1 MNAEQK
7 KGLVREVIVA
17 GAALVSQFN
26 LIGQQ
31 QSSDIAAL
39 LVGLTMFGWAYFSKD
54 LVDMRMSFLRK
65 ALQAVA
71 PVLVGFHVVNAEQ
84 GLAITSFALT
94 IASILT
100 IFEKRSNDIQGK

>member
-7 KGLVREVIVA
+7 KGLVREIIVA

-39 LVGLTMFGWAYFSKD
+39 LIGLTMFGWAYFSKD

-71 PVLVGFHVVNAEQ
+71 PVLVSFHVVTIDQ
-84 GLAITSFALT
+84 GVGITSFCLA
-94 IASILT
+94 IASVLT
-100 IFEKRSNDIQGK
+100 LFEKRSNDA